1 MRSFSEL
8 AAADLHWEFDTSSII
23 PLAGD
28 RHYTLFSAGE
38 PVVTAQAKWEK
49 FVSFEV
55 ALEAGEGTY
64 FAHMDLTAS
73 PLQAVV
79 WKAGTSFSAAG
90 FSLSAWSSTAFA
102 GTITTASGRTLF
114 WQPKTWL
121 GLPTTKGLLLAPD
134 GSVLLSIVAKT
145 GSTNSGKLQISVA
158 LASDPD
164 RAALITLAFAL
175 SNEQALLLHMAP
187 GLASRS
193 DPQTRISYR
202 VHAFRPSERVGA
214 WGAVT
219 TGKFGFF
226 LLALSLGSL
235 FLWIFSVTVWM
246 IDTVLLMVLV
256 LGLSIRSGVR
266 RNKTGPAAEAPG
278 TTTN

>member
-8 AAADLHWEFDTSSII
+8 AAADLRWQFDTSSII
-23 PLAGD
+23 PTTGD

-64 FAHMDLTAS
+64 FAHLDLTVS

-90 FSLSAWSSTAFA
+90 FSLSAWSSNAFA
-102 GTITTASGRTLF
+102 GVITTASGRTLF
-114 WQPKTWL
+114 WKPKTWL
-121 GLPTTKGLLLAPD
+121 GLPTTKSLLLAPD

-145 GSTNSGKLQISVA
+145 GSTNSGKMRISAA

-175 SNEQALLLHMAP
+175 CNEQALLLHLAP
-187 GLASRS
+187 GLGSKS
-193 DPQTRISYR
+193 DPQPRISYR
-202 VHAFRPSERVGA
+202 LHAFRPDEKVGA

-219 TGKFGFF
+219 TGKFGYL

-235 FLWIFSVTVWM
+235 FLWIFSGTLWM

-256 LGLSIRSGVR
+256 LGLSLRSGVR
-266 RNKTGPAAEAPG
+266 RRKTVPAPEAPG